1 MGLTRKAKCA
11 RKCPDG
17 VKGKKCPCPK
27 IWDYYIEFYVLD
39 DGKTLSLSS
48 AAQGGRLKR
57 WKVGGVNKTVA
68 KQQEVVRKADLLKGI
83 VKSDQ
88 AKPMMFAEWAEVY
101 LELEEIQRLRSR
113 KDRVNVVRLQLIPFF
128 GKKCLTVITPEDV
141 EAYRAQR
148 KKYNGQ
154 APSLQTINNDHIILK
169 HCLNVAKRKRLLTMN
184 PATLVPIPSANNER
198 DRILTAEEWQRLYE
212 AASPHLKP
220 ILLTAYHLGQRLGEI
235 LNLTWDRVDLHR
247 GIITLRG
254 VDTKTNKPRQ
264 VPMTP
269 QVKATLLELA
279 KVRDIAHKH
288 VFVYHRNPVGEV
300 KTAFKTAC
308 RKAGIENLRFHDLRH
323 CAATNLRR
331 AGVDTTTAMQIIGHK
346 SPLMWK
352 RYNSVAESDL
362 LVAANKLNTYLSNTL
377 ITPADSSEVAKIV
390 SA

>member
-1 MGLTRKAKCA
+1 MGLTKRD
-11 RKCPDG
+11 DG
-17 VKGKKCPCPK
+17 WYV
-27 IWDYYIEFYVLD
+27 EFSVLD
-39 DGKTLSLSS
+39 DGKTLTLAS

-57 WKVGGVNKTVA
+57 WKVGGVTKTVA
-68 KQQEVVRKADLLKGI
+68 KQHEALIKTNLMKGL
-83 VKSDQ
+83 VKSEHE
-88 AKPMMFAEWAEVY
+88 KPMTFAEWAETY
-101 LELEEIQRLRSR
+101 LELEEVQRLRSR

-128 GKKCLTVITPEDV
+128 GKKCLTAITPEDV

-154 APSLQTINNDHIILK
+154 APSLQTINNDHIIIK
-169 HCLNVAKRKRLLTMN
+169 HCLNVAKRKRLLTTN

-198 DRILTAEEWQRLYE
+198 DRILTAEEWQQLYE
-212 AASPHLKP
+212 VAAVHLQP

-235 LNLTWDRVDLHR
+235 LNLTWVRVDLHR
-247 GIITLRG
+247 GIIVLRA

-269 QVKATLLELA
+269 QVKAMLIDLS

-288 VFVYHRNPVGEV
+288 VFVYQRNPVSEV

-377 ITPADSSEVAKIV
+377 ITPADSRECSEVV

>member
-1 MGLTRKAKCA
+1 MGLTKRK
-11 RKCPDG
+11 DS
-17 VKGKKCPCPK
+17 
-27 IWDYYIEFYVLD
+27 YYVEFRVLD
-39 DGKTLSLSS
+39 DGKTLSL
-48 AAQGGRLKR
+48 ARGIQGAKLKR
-57 WKVGGVNKTVA
+57 WKVGSSNKTLA
-68 KQQEVVRKADLLKGI
+68 KQQEALIKTDLMKGMVR
-83 VKSDQ
+83 SDHDR
-88 AKPMMFAEWAEVY
+88 PMTFAEWGATY

-128 GKKCLTVITPEDV
+128 GKKHLTAITPEDV

-148 KKYNGQ
+148 KKWNGQ
-154 APSLQTINNDHIILK
+154 AVRLQTINNDHIILK
-169 HCLNVAKRKRLLTMN
+169 HCLNVARRKRLLTTN
-184 PATLVPIPSANNER
+184 PATLVPIPYANNER
-198 DRILTAEEWQRLYE
+198 DRVLTAAEWEILYE
-212 AASPHLKP
+212 VAASHLKP

-269 QVKATLLELA
+269 QVKANLIDLS
-279 KVRDIAHKH
+279 KVRDIVHKH
-288 VFVYHRNPVGEV
+288 VFVYQRNPVREV

-308 RKAGIENLRFHDLRH
+308 KKAGIGNLRFHDLRH

-362 LVAANKLNTYLSNTL
+362 LIAANKLNTYLSNTL
-377 ITPADSSEVAKIV
+377 ITPADSRECAEIV

>member
-1 MGLTRKAKCA
+1 MGLTKRK
-11 RKCPDG
+11 DS
-17 VKGKKCPCPK
+17 
-27 IWDYYIEFYVLD
+27 YYVEFRVLD
-39 DGKTLSLSS
+39 NGKTLSLASGI
-48 AAQGGRLKR
+48 QGGKLKR
-57 WKVGGVNKTVA
+57 WKVGSFNKTVA
-68 KQQEVVRKADLLKGI
+68 KQQEAIIKTDLMKGI
-83 VKSDQ
+83 VKSDHE
-88 AKPMMFAEWAEVY
+88 KPLTFTEWAEAY
-101 LELEEIQRLRSR
+101 LALEEIQRLRSR

-128 GKKCLTVITPEDV
+128 GKKFLTVITPEDV
-141 EAYRAQR
+141 EAYRGQR
-148 KKYNGQ
+148 RKYNGET
-154 APSLQTINNDHIILK
+154 PRLQTINNDHIILK
-169 HCLNVAKRKRLLTMN
+169 HCLNVAKRKRLLTTN
-184 PATLVPIPSANNER
+184 PASLVPIPCANNEL
-198 DRILTAEEWQRLYE
+198 DRVLTVVEWERLYE
-212 AASPHLKP
+212 EAAPHLKP

-269 QVKATLLELA
+269 QVKATLVELS

-288 VFVYHRNPVGEV
+288 VFVYQRNPVGEV

-308 RKAGIENLRFHDLRH
+308 KKAGIVDLRFHDLRH

-362 LVAANKLNTYLSNTL
+362 LNAANKLSTYLSNTV
-377 ITPADSSEVAKIV
+377 ITPHDSSETVQVV

>member
-1 MGLTRKAKCA
+1 MGLTKRK
-11 RKCPDG
+11 DS
-17 VKGKKCPCPK
+17 
-27 IWDYYIEFYVLD
+27 YYVEFRVLD
-39 DGKTLSLSS
+39 DGKALSL
-48 AAQGGRLKR
+48 ARGIQGAKLKR
-57 WKVGGVNKTVA
+57 WKVGSLNRTLA
-68 KQQEVVRKADLLKGI
+68 KQQEALIKTDLMKGI
-83 VKSDQ
+83 VRSDHDR
-88 AKPMMFAEWAEVY
+88 PMTFAEWGAIY

-128 GKKCLTVITPEDV
+128 GKKHLTAITPEDV

-148 KKYNGQ
+148 KKWNGQ
-154 APSLQTINNDHIILK
+154 AVRLQTINNDHIILK
-169 HCLNVAKRKRLLTMN
+169 HCLNVARRKRLLTTN
-184 PATLVPIPSANNER
+184 PATLVPIPYANNER
-198 DRILTAEEWQRLYE
+198 DRVLTAEEWERLYE
-212 AASPHLKP
+212 AAASHLKP

-269 QVKATLLELA
+269 QVKGNLIELS

-288 VFVYHRNPVGEV
+288 VFVYQRNPVCEV

-308 RKAGIENLRFHDLRH
+308 KKAGIEDLRFHDLRH

-352 RYNSVAESDL
+352 RYNSVVESDL
-362 LVAANKLNTYLSNTL
+362 LVAANKLSTYLSNTV
-377 ITPADSSEVAKIV
+377 ITLAESSEVAKIV